1 MGLKINICGKGLW
14 WRQSPWRQSLLVE
27 IPVLTP
33 GLLNP
38 RTSLSVL
45 SDRLRPEALYSG
57 RGAARRWRLR
67 HGVNT
72 WWNINSRNLALS
84 ETAKLRNPVF
94 DNKSDVWTINI

>member
-1 MGLKINICGKGLW
+1 MVAAK
-14 WRQSPWRQSLLVE
+14 SVAAESVVE

-33 GLLNP
+33 RLLNP

-67 HGVNT
+67 HGVKHVVEQKFT
-72 WWNINSRNLALS
+72 KPRFIGGRQT
-84 ETAKLRNPVF
+84 EEFGV
-94 DNKSDVWTINI
+94 